1 MLLNNALQTDVLLVC
16 GATGGNLLHRRCR
29 GAFLTISLL
38 SETQF
43 EIHVVKILAALTL
56 YFMVQVP
63 CLSWFTEPK
72 LLG

>member
-38 SETQF
+38 SET
-43 EIHVVKILAALTL
+43 
-56 YFMVQVP
+56 
-63 CLSWFTEPK
+63 
-72 LLG
+72 